1 MTMGEP
7 AVIKNPNATNPNPKP
22 KKKRDI
28 GKISTVLCR
37 ISLFALAILG
47 AASAISA
54 VAGVSSSIVAASM
67 GIGMLLLSVFFISI
81 RNN

>member
-1 MTMGEP
+1 MIIEES
-7 AVIKNPNATNPNPKP
+7 AVKKNPNATNPNPKP

-28 GKISTVLCR
+28 GKISTVLSR

-54 VAGVSSSIVAASM
+54 VAGVSSSIVATSM
-67 GIGMLLLSVFFISI
+67 GIGMLLLSIFFISI